1 MGNIV
6 FDRML
11 KRIREGN
18 LRKEDWEEDLF
29 KMEITISRYLSE
41 KGYVYEERYD
51 LRDNTEENLKLIMNK
66 EKIAHEHPI
75 MLLPE
80 GVKNVQERFRILLD
94 SYHIGFI
101 RDLRLDR
108 NGLFDVKIALH
119 IYPPSTG
126 MGRNDVAEKANYESG
141 LKRLQDMGL
150 ILDMEDKKS
159 IKATEMNKK
168 IILDILG
175 LICEP
180 KAIRLISRGEAFDII
195 HFFCRPESIKD
206 VVPIEKNPI
215 TEEMVRQDKIIR
227 IEKHIKELIHAIG
240 TINSMP
246 ELTNTC
252 GYIVEGAFTDI
263 CDLLEVDTEI
273 SSRFHERHAKTREMN
288 KLIKLKEMN
297 LGGIVQLNKV
307 QSLTKG
313 LFTELNNKLRDG
325 IGYRL
330 NDDTGITRY
339 SGVKISVDCI
349 PSCNYYDAYI
359 YDEENEKNAMWL
371 KTHMEEIYDM
381 IEPFQGERYVA
392 FTNRNLAI
400 ISQWIRD
407 TYNTNLEDIRIE
419 NRNGGFYIQT
429 ISFYINDMSKCL
441 SQTSEESITS
451 VSG

>member
-18 LRKEDWEEDLF
+18 LRKEDWEEDLY
-29 KMEITISRYLSE
+29 KMEITIDRYLNE
-41 KGYVYEERYD
+41 KGYAYEERYD
-51 LRDNTEENLKLIMNK
+51 FRNNAEENLKLIMDK
-66 EKIAHEHPI
+66 EKMAQEHPI

-80 GVKNVQERFRILLD
+80 GVKNAQERFGMLLD

-101 RDLRLDR
+101 HDFRLDR
-108 NGLFDVKIALH
+108 NGLFEVKISLH

-126 MGRNDVAEKANYESG
+126 LGKNDVSERDNYESG
-141 LKRLQDMGL
+141 LKRLQEMGM
-150 ILDMEDKKS
+150 ILDREDKKS

-180 KAIRLISRGEAFDII
+180 KAVRLSSRGEDFDII

-206 VVPIEKNPI
+206 MVPIEKNPI

-227 IEKHIKELIHAIG
+227 IERHIKELMDAIG

-263 CDLLEVDTEI
+263 CDLLEVNTEI
-273 SSRFHERHAKTREMN
+273 SSNFHKRHAKTREMN
-288 KLIKLKEMN
+288 KLIKHKEMN
-297 LGGIVQLNKV
+297 LGGIVQLNQV
-307 QSLTKG
+307 QSLAKE
-313 LFTELNNKLRDG
+313 LFTELSNKLRDG

-339 SGVKISVDCI
+339 NGVKISVDCI
-349 PSCNYYDAYI
+349 PSCCYYDAYI
-359 YDEENEKNAMWL
+359 YDGDNEKNAMWL
-371 KTHMEEIYDM
+371 ETHMEGMYDM

-400 ISQWIRD
+400 ISRWVRD

-419 NRNGGFYIQT
+419 NRNGGFYIKT

-441 SQTSEESITS
+441 SQTSEECITS